1 MSQGLFKK
9 YHQKGRLGNWTQL
22 ILMPFWIVLSFFA
35 AQFMAG
41 LLIYLLAILNVD
53 FESINQ
59 SLLSLVLS
67 AVVYIFM
74 ICFAIGLPRFIKKR
88 QTTTLED
95 LGLDRLPSWKDILLS
110 PLALVVYAVISIL
123 LSTII
128 SNIFTGIDMEQVQET
143 GFDNLSQNYE
153 YYLAFIALVILAPVA
168 EEVIFRGYLFGK
180 LKKSVPVWA
189 AIVVTSITFGAVH
202 GAWNLAIDTFALSV
216 VMCLL
221 REYTGSIWSS
231 ILLHMMKNGIA
242 YYFLFI
248 NTTLLTTLGG

>member
-1 MSQGLFKK
+1 MSQGLFKRFHK
-9 YHQKGRLGNWTQL
+9 KGRLGNWPQL
-22 ILMPFWIVLSFFA
+22 ILMPLWIVLSFFV
-35 AQFMAG
+35 AQILLS
-41 LLIYLLAILNVD
+41 LLIYLLVFLNVD
-53 FESINQ
+53 FDSMNQ
-59 SLLSLVLS
+59 SLISLILS
-67 AVVYIFM
+67 AIVYIFM
-74 ICFAIGLPRFIKKR
+74 IGFAIGLPRLVKKQ
-88 QTTTLED
+88 QTTNLQD
-95 LGLDRLPSWKDILLS
+95 VGLDRLPSWKDIFLS
-110 PLALVVYAVISIL
+110 PVALVIYVAISVL

-153 YYLAFIALVILAPVA
+153 YYLAFVALVIIAPFA

-180 LKKSVPVWA
+180 LKKNVPVWA
-189 AIVVTSITFGAVH
+189 AIIVTSITFGAVH

-248 NTTLLTTLGG
+248 NPTILTTLGG